1 MERGGGVYRPMSYNK
16 LKLLIVTNFIIIN
29 KFPIGVDT
37 PAKEGF
43 SDPRGKEIYLKRW

>member
-1 MERGGGVYRPMSYNK
+1 
-16 LKLLIVTNFIIIN
+16 LKLNAVTKFIIIN
-29 KFPIGVDT
+29 KVQVGVDT